1 MLFMCHGKP
10 KPGLTTE
17 DRRQVLKLF
26 AGWQPPAALQI
37 KGHWIAAD
45 GSDYVVVE
53 TDSVACLIEATG
65 IWAPYV
71 DYVGHLRDADHGG
84 VRRDRRLRARRG
96 PAQLDPLS
104 RGSRAARYA
113 TTHPARARRRDTH
126 DARCGSGD

>member
-71 DYVGHLRDADHGG
+71 DYVVTPITEVSDAIGG
-84 VRRDRRLRARRG
+84 F
-96 PAQLDPLS
+96 
-104 RGSRAARYA
+104 
-113 TTHPARARRRDTH
+113 ARAEDLRSTIL
-126 DARCGSGD
+126 